1 MNKFNQFES
10 KYYDFY
16 KFTRLVVDLLI
27 IPNNF
32 SIPYDIEMELIY
44 KAYVKHEFLDNG
56 NNNPYDEMV
65 AYIDSSK
72 ELLLDLQ
79 ASNEGY

>member
-1 MNKFNQFES
+1 MNKFSQFES
-10 KYYDFY
+10 EHYDFY
-16 KFTRLVVDLLI
+16 KFTRLVVDILI